1 MKHLRQTFFLAVLL
15 SIAGVQAAFS
25 AEPCG
30 NGVYYDW
37 GNDYTTLFI
46 LKDGS
51 GDGQMTSHPWTED
64 AQHYATLTTVV
75 IQDGVTS
82 ILGKAFDQCPNLTT
96 VTIAKTVTS
105 IDAEA
110 FSLCGNLETVTFA
123 DADQSQLMT
132 IQSNAFANCVKLSSI
147 TLPEGVQTIGAYA
160 FVCCYDLAS
169 ATIPSTVTTM
179 SNDVFRDCT
188 SLATVYCNAS
198 TPPTG
203 NYAMFDNNASGRIIY
218 VPIGSVGAYKA
229 AAYWSNY
236 ANDFAEN
243 TSVGAVFVAD
253 GIKYKITKTAPKE
266 VEVVANNYS
275 GAITIPAQTN
285 GFAVTGIGDHAFE
298 MCTGLTSVTLPEG
311 LTTIGV
317 NAFCNCGNLPSVVI
331 PSSVTDIGNYA
342 FANCANL
349 ELVKVWASVPPTL
362 GTGAFDNNKS
372 SGRTIKVLK
381 DCILGYQIQWSS
393 YSGSI
398 EGFEDFTINN
408 IWYRYRN
415 ASELKVI
422 RKPNNEKYTGTIDIP
437 ASVENCLVTVIAD
450 EAFDQCPDLTA
461 VTLPNSLKII
471 GNNAFNGC
479 TGLTAIDIPGGVT
492 DIETNA
498 FYDCTS
504 LAFVKVNA
512 PTPPTLYG
520 NETFKNAPAGLK
532 FYVPNGSLTAYQ
544 EASYWSAYA
553 SAIYPM
559 SVPYRDAYWDA
570 TDKVVKYNDANAS
583 DYRVLDAN
591 TVNLENG
598 YTYVVSGSVTNNNRL
613 VVNGTAS
620 IILCDGAS
628 LDAQKGITVGEGKT
642 LNIYAHSEGTDMG
655 EMNAVGDFNYAGI
668 GGGTNGGNGG
678 NVTIYGGNV
687 TARGGDYVA
696 GIGGGYYGAGGNV
709 TIYGGDVTAR
719 GGSYG
724 AGIGG
729 GANGAGGTV
738 TIYGG
743 NVTAQGGYGGSG
755 IGSGTNVAGGTVT
768 INGGDVTARGG
779 YGGSGIGGGAYGAGG
794 TVNINGGKVEATC
807 DDTFC
812 ERGFAI
818 GMGLYGE
825 DNGTLT
831 VAGGLTV
838 YGASGPSYGYTI
850 IASPYSNRGT
860 LMIVVKSDTPL
871 WEDLPLNENAENSTA
886 IAAAH
891 GKRKNVTLTR
901 TLKAGGWNTFCAP
914 FNISSEQIAAVF
926 GAGAQVKELD
936 DSEFA
941 EDTGILTL
949 KFKDATTIY
958 HGKPY
963 LVKVGANVV
972 NPVFI
977 GVTVD
982 GEWCEISTD
991 YLYFIPVM
999 MSPQWLSG
1007 GDKNVII
1014 IKNGNTFTY
1023 PKTDGEILCFRGYF
1037 LLRQSGPK
1045 VNSFIF
1051 DLGDGETTSI
1061 QLVTTERPL
1070 EEDGDF
1076 YDLQGRK
1083 VEKPAK
1089 GLYIKNGKKVIVK

>member
-123 DADQSQLMT
+123 DADQSQLTT
-132 IQSNAFANCVKLSSI
+132 IQSNAFANCEKLSSI

-381 DCILGYQIQWSS
+381 DCILGYQNQWSS

-559 SVPYRDAYWDA
+559 SVPYREAYWDA
-570 TDKVVKYNDANAS
+570 TDKEVKYNDANAS

-678 NVTIYGGNV
+678 NVTIYGG
-687 TARGGDYVA
+687 
-696 GIGGGYYGAGGNV
+696 
-709 TIYGGDVTAR
+709 DVTAR

-724 AGIGG
+724 A
-729 GANGAGGTV
+729 
-738 TIYGG
+738 
-743 NVTAQGGYGGSG
+743 
-755 IGSGTNVAGGTVT
+755 
-768 INGGDVTARGG
+768 
-779 YGGSGIGGGAYGAGG
+779 GIGGGAYGAGG

-1070 EEDGDF
+1070 EEDCDF

>member
-82 ILGKAFDQCPNLTT
+82 ILGKAFDKCPNLTT

-123 DADQSQLMT
+123 DADQSQLTT

-203 NYAMFDNNASGRIIY
+203 NYSMFDNNASGRIIY
-218 VPIGSVGAYKA
+218 VPIGSVGAYQTA
-229 AAYWSNY
+229 ANWSNY

-243 TSVGAVFVAD
+243 TSVGAVFVVD

-381 DCILGYQIQWSS
+381 DCILGYQNQWSS

-512 PTPPTLYG
+512 PT
-520 NETFKNAPAGLK
+520 AP
-532 FYVPNGSLTAYQ
+532 
-544 EASYWSAYA
+544 
-553 SAIYPM
+553 
-559 SVPYRDAYWDA
+559 
-570 TDKVVKYNDANAS
+570 
-583 DYRVLDAN
+583 
-591 TVNLENG
+591 
-598 YTYVVSGSVTNNNRL
+598 
-613 VVNGTAS
+613 
-620 IILCDGAS
+620 
-628 LDAQKGITVGEGKT
+628 
-642 LNIYAHSEGTDMG
+642 H
-655 EMNAVGDFNYAGI
+655 
-668 GGGTNGGNGG
+668 
-678 NVTIYGGNV
+678 
-687 TARGGDYVA
+687 
-696 GIGGGYYGAGGNV
+696 
-709 TIYGGDVTAR
+709 
-719 GGSYG
+719 
-724 AGIGG
+724 
-729 GANGAGGTV
+729 
-738 TIYGG
+738 
-743 NVTAQGGYGGSG
+743 
-755 IGSGTNVAGGTVT
+755 
-768 INGGDVTARGG
+768 
-779 YGGSGIGGGAYGAGG
+779 
-794 TVNINGGKVEATC
+794 
-807 DDTFC
+807 
-812 ERGFAI
+812 
-818 GMGLYGE
+818 
-825 DNGTLT
+825 
-831 VAGGLTV
+831 
-838 YGASGPSYGYTI
+838 
-850 IASPYSNRGT
+850 
-860 LMIVVKSDTPL
+860 IV
-871 WEDLPLNENAENSTA
+871 W
-886 IAAAH
+886 
-891 GKRKNVTLTR
+891 
-901 TLKAGGWNTFCAP
+901 
-914 FNISSEQIAAVF
+914 
-926 GAGAQVKELD
+926 
-936 DSEFA
+936 
-941 EDTGILTL
+941 
-949 KFKDATTIY
+949 
-958 HGKPY
+958 
-963 LVKVGANVV
+963 
-972 NPVFI
+972 
-977 GVTVD
+977 
-982 GEWCEISTD
+982 
-991 YLYFIPVM
+991 
-999 MSPQWLSG
+999 
-1007 GDKNVII
+1007 
-1014 IKNGNTFTY
+1014 
-1023 PKTDGEILCFRGYF
+1023 
-1037 LLRQSGPK
+1037 
-1045 VNSFIF
+1045 
-1051 DLGDGETTSI
+1051 
-1061 QLVTTERPL
+1061 
-1070 EEDGDF
+1070 
-1076 YDLQGRK
+1076 
-1083 VEKPAK
+1083 
-1089 GLYIKNGKKVIVK
+1089 

>member
-123 DADQSQLMT
+123 DADQSQLTT

-198 TPPTG
+198 TPPTR

-218 VPIGSVGAYKA
+218 VPIGSVGAYQTA
-229 AAYWSNY
+229 ANWSNY

-381 DCILGYQIQWSS
+381 DCILGYQNQWSS

-512 PTPPTLYG
+512 PTPP
-520 NETFKNAPAGLK
+520 
-532 FYVPNGSLTAYQ
+532 
-544 EASYWSAYA
+544 
-553 SAIYPM
+553 
-559 SVPYRDAYWDA
+559 
-570 TDKVVKYNDANAS
+570 
-583 DYRVLDAN
+583 
-591 TVNLENG
+591 
-598 YTYVVSGSVTNNNRL
+598 
-613 VVNGTAS
+613 
-620 IILCDGAS
+620 
-628 LDAQKGITVGEGKT
+628 
-642 LNIYAHSEGTDMG
+642 H
-655 EMNAVGDFNYAGI
+655 
-668 GGGTNGGNGG
+668 
-678 NVTIYGGNV
+678 
-687 TARGGDYVA
+687 
-696 GIGGGYYGAGGNV
+696 
-709 TIYGGDVTAR
+709 
-719 GGSYG
+719 
-724 AGIGG
+724 
-729 GANGAGGTV
+729 
-738 TIYGG
+738 
-743 NVTAQGGYGGSG
+743 
-755 IGSGTNVAGGTVT
+755 
-768 INGGDVTARGG
+768 
-779 YGGSGIGGGAYGAGG
+779 
-794 TVNINGGKVEATC
+794 
-807 DDTFC
+807 
-812 ERGFAI
+812 
-818 GMGLYGE
+818 
-825 DNGTLT
+825 
-831 VAGGLTV
+831 
-838 YGASGPSYGYTI
+838 
-850 IASPYSNRGT
+850 
-860 LMIVVKSDTPL
+860 IV
-871 WEDLPLNENAENSTA
+871 W
-886 IAAAH
+886 
-891 GKRKNVTLTR
+891 
-901 TLKAGGWNTFCAP
+901 
-914 FNISSEQIAAVF
+914 
-926 GAGAQVKELD
+926 
-936 DSEFA
+936 
-941 EDTGILTL
+941 
-949 KFKDATTIY
+949 
-958 HGKPY
+958 
-963 LVKVGANVV
+963 
-972 NPVFI
+972 
-977 GVTVD
+977 
-982 GEWCEISTD
+982 
-991 YLYFIPVM
+991 
-999 MSPQWLSG
+999 
-1007 GDKNVII
+1007 
-1014 IKNGNTFTY
+1014 
-1023 PKTDGEILCFRGYF
+1023 
-1037 LLRQSGPK
+1037 
-1045 VNSFIF
+1045 
-1051 DLGDGETTSI
+1051 
-1061 QLVTTERPL
+1061 
-1070 EEDGDF
+1070 
-1076 YDLQGRK
+1076 
-1083 VEKPAK
+1083 
-1089 GLYIKNGKKVIVK
+1089 

>member
-123 DADQSQLMT
+123 DADQSQLTT

-198 TPPTG
+198 TPPTR

-218 VPIGSVGAYKA
+218 VPIGSVGAYQTA
-229 AAYWSNY
+229 ANWSNY

-437 ASVENCLVTVIAD
+437 ASVENCLVTVIDD

-479 TGLTAIDIPGGVT
+479 I
-492 DIETNA
+492 
-498 FYDCTS
+498 
-504 LAFVKVNA
+504 
-512 PTPPTLYG
+512 
-520 NETFKNAPAGLK
+520 
-532 FYVPNGSLTAYQ
+532 
-544 EASYWSAYA
+544 
-553 SAIYPM
+553 
-559 SVPYRDAYWDA
+559 
-570 TDKVVKYNDANAS
+570 
-583 DYRVLDAN
+583 
-591 TVNLENG
+591 
-598 YTYVVSGSVTNNNRL
+598 
-613 VVNGTAS
+613 
-620 IILCDGAS
+620 
-628 LDAQKGITVGEGKT
+628 
-642 LNIYAHSEGTDMG
+642 
-655 EMNAVGDFNYAGI
+655 
-668 GGGTNGGNGG
+668 
-678 NVTIYGGNV
+678 
-687 TARGGDYVA
+687 
-696 GIGGGYYGAGGNV
+696 
-709 TIYGGDVTAR
+709 
-719 GGSYG
+719 
-724 AGIGG
+724 
-729 GANGAGGTV
+729 
-738 TIYGG
+738 
-743 NVTAQGGYGGSG
+743 
-755 IGSGTNVAGGTVT
+755 
-768 INGGDVTARGG
+768 
-779 YGGSGIGGGAYGAGG
+779 
-794 TVNINGGKVEATC
+794 
-807 DDTFC
+807 
-812 ERGFAI
+812 
-818 GMGLYGE
+818 
-825 DNGTLT
+825 
-831 VAGGLTV
+831 
-838 YGASGPSYGYTI
+838 
-850 IASPYSNRGT
+850 
-860 LMIVVKSDTPL
+860 
-871 WEDLPLNENAENSTA
+871 
-886 IAAAH
+886 
-891 GKRKNVTLTR
+891 
-901 TLKAGGWNTFCAP
+901 
-914 FNISSEQIAAVF
+914 
-926 GAGAQVKELD
+926 
-936 DSEFA
+936 
-941 EDTGILTL
+941 
-949 KFKDATTIY
+949 
-958 HGKPY
+958 
-963 LVKVGANVV
+963 
-972 NPVFI
+972 
-977 GVTVD
+977 
-982 GEWCEISTD
+982 
-991 YLYFIPVM
+991 
-999 MSPQWLSG
+999 
-1007 GDKNVII
+1007 
-1014 IKNGNTFTY
+1014 
-1023 PKTDGEILCFRGYF
+1023 
-1037 LLRQSGPK
+1037 
-1045 VNSFIF
+1045 
-1051 DLGDGETTSI
+1051 
-1061 QLVTTERPL
+1061 
-1070 EEDGDF
+1070 
-1076 YDLQGRK
+1076 
-1083 VEKPAK
+1083 
-1089 GLYIKNGKKVIVK
+1089 

>member
-1 MKHLRQTFFLAVLL
+1 MLN
-15 SIAGVQAAFS
+15 IFS
-25 AEPCG
+25 
-30 NGVYYDW
+30 
-37 GNDYTTLFI
+37 
-46 LKDGS
+46 
-51 GDGQMTSHPWTED
+51 Q
-64 AQHYATLTTVV
+64 
-75 IQDGVTS
+75 
-82 ILGKAFDQCPNLTT
+82 
-96 VTIAKTVTS
+96 
-105 IDAEA
+105 
-110 FSLCGNLETVTFA
+110 
-123 DADQSQLMT
+123 
-132 IQSNAFANCVKLSSI
+132 
-147 TLPEGVQTIGAYA
+147 
-160 FVCCYDLAS
+160 
-169 ATIPSTVTTM
+169 
-179 SNDVFRDCT
+179 
-188 SLATVYCNAS
+188 
-198 TPPTG
+198 
-203 NYAMFDNNASGRIIY
+203 
-218 VPIGSVGAYKA
+218 
-229 AAYWSNY
+229 
-236 ANDFAEN
+236 
-243 TSVGAVFVAD
+243 
-253 GIKYKITKTAPKE
+253 
-266 VEVVANNYS
+266 
-275 GAITIPAQTN
+275 
-285 GFAVTGIGDHAFE
+285 
-298 MCTGLTSVTLPEG
+298 
-311 LTTIGV
+311 
-317 NAFCNCGNLPSVVI
+317 
-331 PSSVTDIGNYA
+331 
-342 FANCANL
+342 
-349 ELVKVWASVPPTL
+349 
-362 GTGAFDNNKS
+362 
-372 SGRTIKVLK
+372 
-381 DCILGYQIQWSS
+381 
-393 YSGSI
+393 
-398 EGFEDFTINN
+398 
-408 IWYRYRN
+408 
-415 ASELKVI
+415 
-422 RKPNNEKYTGTIDIP
+422 
-437 ASVENCLVTVIAD
+437 
-450 EAFDQCPDLTA
+450 
-461 VTLPNSLKII
+461 
-471 GNNAFNGC
+471 C

-559 SVPYRDAYWDA
+559 SVPYREAYWDA
-570 TDKVVKYNDANAS
+570 TDKEVKYNDANAS

-642 LNIYAHSEGTDMG
+642 LNIYAQSEGTDMG

-719 GGSYG
+719 GGYGG

-729 GANGAGGTV
+729 GA
-738 TIYGG
+738 
-743 NVTAQGGYGGSG
+743 
-755 IGSGTNVAGGTVT
+755 
-768 INGGDVTARGG
+768 D
-779 YGGSGIGGGAYGAGG
+779 GAGG

-958 HGKPY
+958 HGTPY

-1037 LLRQSGPK
+1037 RLRQSGPK
-1045 VNSFIF
+1045 AKSFIF

>member
-1 MKHLRQTFFLAVLL
+1 
-15 SIAGVQAAFS
+15 
-25 AEPCG
+25 
-30 NGVYYDW
+30 
-37 GNDYTTLFI
+37 
-46 LKDGS
+46 
-51 GDGQMTSHPWTED
+51 
-64 AQHYATLTTVV
+64 
-75 IQDGVTS
+75 
-82 ILGKAFDQCPNLTT
+82 
-96 VTIAKTVTS
+96 
-105 IDAEA
+105 
-110 FSLCGNLETVTFA
+110 
-123 DADQSQLMT
+123 
-132 IQSNAFANCVKLSSI
+132 
-147 TLPEGVQTIGAYA
+147 
-160 FVCCYDLAS
+160 
-169 ATIPSTVTTM
+169 
-179 SNDVFRDCT
+179 
-188 SLATVYCNAS
+188 
-198 TPPTG
+198 
-203 NYAMFDNNASGRIIY
+203 
-218 VPIGSVGAYKA
+218 
-229 AAYWSNY
+229 
-236 ANDFAEN
+236 
-243 TSVGAVFVAD
+243 
-253 GIKYKITKTAPKE
+253 
-266 VEVVANNYS
+266 
-275 GAITIPAQTN
+275 
-285 GFAVTGIGDHAFE
+285 
-298 MCTGLTSVTLPEG
+298 
-311 LTTIGV
+311 
-317 NAFCNCGNLPSVVI
+317 
-331 PSSVTDIGNYA
+331 
-342 FANCANL
+342 
-349 ELVKVWASVPPTL
+349 
-362 GTGAFDNNKS
+362 
-372 SGRTIKVLK
+372 
-381 DCILGYQIQWSS
+381 
-393 YSGSI
+393 
-398 EGFEDFTINN
+398 
-408 IWYRYRN
+408 
-415 ASELKVI
+415 
-422 RKPNNEKYTGTIDIP
+422 
-437 ASVENCLVTVIAD
+437 
-450 EAFDQCPDLTA
+450 
-461 VTLPNSLKII
+461 
-471 GNNAFNGC
+471 
-479 TGLTAIDIPGGVT
+479 
-492 DIETNA
+492 
-498 FYDCTS
+498 
-504 LAFVKVNA
+504 
-512 PTPPTLYG
+512 
-520 NETFKNAPAGLK
+520 
-532 FYVPNGSLTAYQ
+532 
-544 EASYWSAYA
+544 
-553 SAIYPM
+553 
-559 SVPYRDAYWDA
+559 
-570 TDKVVKYNDANAS
+570 
-583 DYRVLDAN
+583 
-591 TVNLENG
+591 
-598 YTYVVSGSVTNNNRL
+598 
-613 VVNGTAS
+613 
-620 IILCDGAS
+620 
-628 LDAQKGITVGEGKT
+628 
-642 LNIYAHSEGTDMG
+642 MG

-719 GGSYG
+719 
-724 AGIGG
+724 
-729 GANGAGGTV
+729 
-738 TIYGG
+738 
-743 NVTAQGGYGGSG
+743 GGYGGSG

>member
-123 DADQSQLMT
+123 DADQSQLTT

-381 DCILGYQIQWSS
+381 DCILGYQNQWSS

-437 ASVENCLVTVIAD
+437 ASVENCLVTVIDD

-591 TVNLENG
+591 TVNLEKG
-598 YTYVVSGSVTNNNRL
+598 YTYVVSGSVTNNNRV

-642 LNIYAHSEGTDMG
+642 LNIYAQSEGTDMG

-696 GIGGGYYGAGGNV
+696 
-709 TIYGGDVTAR
+709 
-719 GGSYG
+719 
-724 AGIGG
+724 
-729 GANGAGGTV
+729 
-738 TIYGG
+738 
-743 NVTAQGGYGGSG
+743 
-755 IGSGTNVAGGTVT
+755 
-768 INGGDVTARGG
+768 
-779 YGGSGIGGGAYGAGG
+779 GIGGGAYGAGG

>member
-25 AEPCG
+25 AESCG

-123 DADQSQLMT
+123 DADQSQLTT

-218 VPIGSVGAYKA
+218 VPIGSVGAYQTA
-229 AAYWSNY
+229 ANWSNY

-642 LNIYAHSEGTDMG
+642 LNIYAQSEGTDMG

-668 GGGTNGGNGG
+668 GGGTNGGN
-678 NVTIYGGNV
+678 
-687 TARGGDYVA
+687 
-696 GIGGGYYGAGGNV
+696 GGNV

-755 IGSGTNVAGGTVT
+755 IGSGTKV
-768 INGGDVTARGG
+768 
-779 YGGSGIGGGAYGAGG
+779 AGG

-958 HGKPY
+958 HGTPY

>member
-1 MKHLRQTFFLAVLL
+1 MLN
-15 SIAGVQAAFS
+15 IFS
-25 AEPCG
+25 
-30 NGVYYDW
+30 
-37 GNDYTTLFI
+37 
-46 LKDGS
+46 
-51 GDGQMTSHPWTED
+51 Q
-64 AQHYATLTTVV
+64 
-75 IQDGVTS
+75 
-82 ILGKAFDQCPNLTT
+82 
-96 VTIAKTVTS
+96 
-105 IDAEA
+105 
-110 FSLCGNLETVTFA
+110 
-123 DADQSQLMT
+123 
-132 IQSNAFANCVKLSSI
+132 
-147 TLPEGVQTIGAYA
+147 
-160 FVCCYDLAS
+160 
-169 ATIPSTVTTM
+169 
-179 SNDVFRDCT
+179 
-188 SLATVYCNAS
+188 
-198 TPPTG
+198 
-203 NYAMFDNNASGRIIY
+203 
-218 VPIGSVGAYKA
+218 
-229 AAYWSNY
+229 
-236 ANDFAEN
+236 
-243 TSVGAVFVAD
+243 
-253 GIKYKITKTAPKE
+253 
-266 VEVVANNYS
+266 
-275 GAITIPAQTN
+275 
-285 GFAVTGIGDHAFE
+285 
-298 MCTGLTSVTLPEG
+298 
-311 LTTIGV
+311 
-317 NAFCNCGNLPSVVI
+317 
-331 PSSVTDIGNYA
+331 
-342 FANCANL
+342 
-349 ELVKVWASVPPTL
+349 
-362 GTGAFDNNKS
+362 
-372 SGRTIKVLK
+372 
-381 DCILGYQIQWSS
+381 
-393 YSGSI
+393 
-398 EGFEDFTINN
+398 
-408 IWYRYRN
+408 
-415 ASELKVI
+415 
-422 RKPNNEKYTGTIDIP
+422 
-437 ASVENCLVTVIAD
+437 
-450 EAFDQCPDLTA
+450 
-461 VTLPNSLKII
+461 
-471 GNNAFNGC
+471 C

-559 SVPYRDAYWDA
+559 SVPYREAYWDA
-570 TDKVVKYNDANAS
+570 TDKEVKYNDANAS

-642 LNIYAHSEGTDMG
+642 LNIYAQSEGTDMG
-655 EMNAVGDFNYAGI
+655 EMNAVGDFNY
-668 GGGTNGGNGG
+668 
-678 NVTIYGGNV
+678 
-687 TARGGDYVA
+687 A

-743 NVTAQGGYGGSG
+743 NVTAQGGYSGSG

-958 HGKPY
+958 HGTPY

-1037 LLRQSGPK
+1037 RLRQSGPK
-1045 VNSFIF
+1045 AKSFIF

>member
-1 MKHLRQTFFLAVLL
+1 M
-15 SIAGVQAAFS
+15 
-25 AEPCG
+25 
-30 NGVYYDW
+30 
-37 GNDYTTLFI
+37 
-46 LKDGS
+46 
-51 GDGQMTSHPWTED
+51 
-64 AQHYATLTTVV
+64 
-75 IQDGVTS
+75 
-82 ILGKAFDQCPNLTT
+82 
-96 VTIAKTVTS
+96 
-105 IDAEA
+105 
-110 FSLCGNLETVTFA
+110 
-123 DADQSQLMT
+123 
-132 IQSNAFANCVKLSSI
+132 
-147 TLPEGVQTIGAYA
+147 
-160 FVCCYDLAS
+160 
-169 ATIPSTVTTM
+169 
-179 SNDVFRDCT
+179 
-188 SLATVYCNAS
+188 
-198 TPPTG
+198 
-203 NYAMFDNNASGRIIY
+203 
-218 VPIGSVGAYKA
+218 
-229 AAYWSNY
+229 
-236 ANDFAEN
+236 
-243 TSVGAVFVAD
+243 
-253 GIKYKITKTAPKE
+253 
-266 VEVVANNYS
+266 
-275 GAITIPAQTN
+275 
-285 GFAVTGIGDHAFE
+285 
-298 MCTGLTSVTLPEG
+298 
-311 LTTIGV
+311 
-317 NAFCNCGNLPSVVI
+317 
-331 PSSVTDIGNYA
+331 
-342 FANCANL
+342 
-349 ELVKVWASVPPTL
+349 
-362 GTGAFDNNKS
+362 
-372 SGRTIKVLK
+372 
-381 DCILGYQIQWSS
+381 
-393 YSGSI
+393 
-398 EGFEDFTINN
+398 
-408 IWYRYRN
+408 
-415 ASELKVI
+415 
-422 RKPNNEKYTGTIDIP
+422 
-437 ASVENCLVTVIAD
+437 
-450 EAFDQCPDLTA
+450 
-461 VTLPNSLKII
+461 
-471 GNNAFNGC
+471 
-479 TGLTAIDIPGGVT
+479 
-492 DIETNA
+492 
-498 FYDCTS
+498 
-504 LAFVKVNA
+504 
-512 PTPPTLYG
+512 
-520 NETFKNAPAGLK
+520 
-532 FYVPNGSLTAYQ
+532 
-544 EASYWSAYA
+544 
-553 SAIYPM
+553 
-559 SVPYRDAYWDA
+559 
-570 TDKVVKYNDANAS
+570 
-583 DYRVLDAN
+583 
-591 TVNLENG
+591 
-598 YTYVVSGSVTNNNRL
+598 
-613 VVNGTAS
+613 
-620 IILCDGAS
+620 
-628 LDAQKGITVGEGKT
+628 
-642 LNIYAHSEGTDMG
+642 
-655 EMNAVGDFNYAGI
+655 
-668 GGGTNGGNGG
+668 
-678 NVTIYGGNV
+678 
-687 TARGGDYVA
+687 
-696 GIGGGYYGAGGNV
+696 

-729 GANGAGGTV
+729 GANG
-738 TIYGG
+738 
-743 NVTAQGGYGGSG
+743 
-755 IGSGTNVAGGTVT
+755 AGGTVT

-958 HGKPY
+958 HGTPY

>member
-1 MKHLRQTFFLAVLL
+1 MKHLRQTFSLAVLL

-110 FSLCGNLETVTFA
+110 FSLCRNLETVTFA

-218 VPIGSVGAYKA
+218 VPIGSVGAYQTA
-229 AAYWSNY
+229 ANWSNY

-372 SGRTIKVLK
+372 SGRTITVLK
-381 DCILGYQIQWSS
+381 DRILGYQNQWSS

-642 LNIYAHSEGTDMG
+642 LNIYAQSEGTDMG

-668 GGGTNGGNGG
+668 GGG
-678 NVTIYGGNV
+678 
-687 TARGGDYVA
+687 
-696 GIGGGYYGAGGNV
+696 YYGAGGN
-709 TIYGGDVTAR
+709 
-719 GGSYG
+719 
-724 AGIGG
+724 
-729 GANGAGGTV
+729 V

-755 IGSGTNVAGGTVT
+755 IGSGTNAAGGTVT

-958 HGKPY
+958 HGTPY

>member
-1 MKHLRQTFFLAVLL
+1 MLN
-15 SIAGVQAAFS
+15 IFS
-25 AEPCG
+25 
-30 NGVYYDW
+30 
-37 GNDYTTLFI
+37 
-46 LKDGS
+46 
-51 GDGQMTSHPWTED
+51 Q
-64 AQHYATLTTVV
+64 
-75 IQDGVTS
+75 
-82 ILGKAFDQCPNLTT
+82 
-96 VTIAKTVTS
+96 
-105 IDAEA
+105 
-110 FSLCGNLETVTFA
+110 
-123 DADQSQLMT
+123 
-132 IQSNAFANCVKLSSI
+132 
-147 TLPEGVQTIGAYA
+147 
-160 FVCCYDLAS
+160 
-169 ATIPSTVTTM
+169 
-179 SNDVFRDCT
+179 
-188 SLATVYCNAS
+188 
-198 TPPTG
+198 
-203 NYAMFDNNASGRIIY
+203 
-218 VPIGSVGAYKA
+218 
-229 AAYWSNY
+229 
-236 ANDFAEN
+236 
-243 TSVGAVFVAD
+243 
-253 GIKYKITKTAPKE
+253 
-266 VEVVANNYS
+266 
-275 GAITIPAQTN
+275 
-285 GFAVTGIGDHAFE
+285 
-298 MCTGLTSVTLPEG
+298 
-311 LTTIGV
+311 
-317 NAFCNCGNLPSVVI
+317 
-331 PSSVTDIGNYA
+331 
-342 FANCANL
+342 
-349 ELVKVWASVPPTL
+349 
-362 GTGAFDNNKS
+362 
-372 SGRTIKVLK
+372 
-381 DCILGYQIQWSS
+381 
-393 YSGSI
+393 
-398 EGFEDFTINN
+398 
-408 IWYRYRN
+408 
-415 ASELKVI
+415 
-422 RKPNNEKYTGTIDIP
+422 
-437 ASVENCLVTVIAD
+437 
-450 EAFDQCPDLTA
+450 
-461 VTLPNSLKII
+461 
-471 GNNAFNGC
+471 C

-559 SVPYRDAYWDA
+559 SVPYREAYWDA
-570 TDKVVKYNDANAS
+570 TDKEVKYNDANAS

-642 LNIYAHSEGTDMG
+642 LNIYAQSEGTDMG

-719 GGSYG
+719 GGY
-724 AGIGG
+724 G
-729 GANGAGGTV
+729 GA
-738 TIYGG
+738 
-743 NVTAQGGYGGSG
+743 
-755 IGSGTNVAGGTVT
+755 
-768 INGGDVTARGG
+768 
-779 YGGSGIGGGAYGAGG
+779 GIGGGAYGAGG

-958 HGKPY
+958 HGTPY

-1037 LLRQSGPK
+1037 RLRQSGPK
-1045 VNSFIF
+1045 AKSFIF